1 MASYADVS
9 KRTCKS
15 TNLYEEDFC
24 NGYEENCI
32 KTDPYS
38 EARNL
43 PESQRSIDLI
53 YHVGYDTEIHFRIW
67 GNSGGGLFGREWVSL
82 ARLQAS
88 LVAPVTAGTLKRA
101 GVCKGKS
108 ANTPGFLLAV
118 LKAEG
123 LVEPLETGGH
133 TKADPSGFLTEI
145 GQLIDDGTEI
155 QELR

>member
-1 MASYADVS
+1 MATKKPVS
-9 KRTCKS
+9 KSMRILKLGTCPS
-15 TNLYEEDFC
+15 LSGASNL
-24 NGYEENCI
+24 
-32 KTDPYS
+32 
-38 EARNL
+38 A
-43 PESQRSIDLI
+43 
-53 YHVGYDTEIHFRIW
+53 YHVGYDTEIHLRIW

-82 ARLQAS
+82 ASLQAS

-145 GQLIDDGTEI
+145 GKLIDAGTEI
-155 QELR
+155 QVPPTKGTR

>member
-1 MASYADVS
+1 MATKKTVS
-9 KRTCKS
+9 KPIRVLKFDTCPS
-15 TNLYEEDFC
+15 LSRASNL
-24 NGYEENCI
+24 
-32 KTDPYS
+32 
-38 EARNL
+38 A
-43 PESQRSIDLI
+43 

-88 LVAPVTAGTLKRA
+88 LETPVTAGTLKRA

-133 TKADPSGFLTEI
+133 TKADPSGFLTAI
-145 GQLIDDGTEI
+145 GKLIDAGTDIEVPT
-155 QELR
+155 R